1 MISIHCLQEMEED
14 NSKNDPDYEMTDDM
28 EDEEELGTY
37 NWNVFRQTIET
48 AMRHGISNRALA
60 SLINSLLVD
69 LKIKDKSLY
78 VSVHK
83 IIEMKKRHGK
93 LLEQAHLELNK
104 ALIALG
110 WDGTRDE
117 VKLERGQSEMIENL
131 SFTNQVTKKYLDH
144 ESLKNS
150 KAETIFPIVYKVII
164 KSI

>member
-1 MISIHCLQEMEED
+1 
-14 NSKNDPDYEMTDDM
+14 
-28 EDEEELGTY
+28 
-37 NWNVFRQTIET
+37 
-48 AMRHGISNRALA
+48 
-60 SLINSLLVD
+60 
-69 LKIKDKSLY
+69 
-78 VSVHK
+78 
-83 IIEMKKRHGK
+83 MKKRHGK